1 MFVLTDAM
9 NNVLVVQSRH
19 SMFHASGKGTD
30 GDDDGDEEEDE
41 EEEKPE
47 ISEEE
52 QERVARQKKLG
63 REAKQVTPF
72 SWHLISF
79 VSSCTLCS

>member
-1 MFVLTDAM
+1 MSHVFIVCI
-9 NNVLVVQSRH
+9 QSRH
-19 SMFHASGKGTD
+19 SMFHASGKGAE
-30 GDDDGDEEEDE
+30 DDEEGDEEEDE

-63 REAKQVTPF
+63 REAKQVNQPI
-72 SWHLISF
+72 HP
-79 VSSCTLCS
+79 SSMLPIC